1 MAEQGKLEDN
11 ATASTRQRVGW
22 IDTHSNGSLVT
33 NEGLEG
39 VDPTDLT
46 RVGCCFPIPEEP
58 EERRAIFQFT
68 ANTKA
73 AASVKPTLRRV
84 NRTLRKKRKRRL
96 TSNTP
101 SKRKLLVN
109 TALQS
114 AKKRACI
121 PANTKPQDTASVPVK
136 KTKEEE
142 AANADDDDE
151 VDGAK
156 LGSDDGEVE
165 TDGVNLGFSEGAD
178 EVDGA
183 KLGSDD
189 GEVETDGVKL
199 GFSEGA
205 KKEAEEEKAAKEEEE
220 DTAAEEVSRNEY
232 FFAVYFFCLIF
243 SSSLCLVVSL
253 TLIF

>member
-121 PANTKPQDTASVPVK
+121 PANTKPQDTAPVPVK

-142 AANADDDDE
+142 ASNADDD
-151 VDGAK
+151 
-156 LGSDDGEVE
+156 
-165 TDGVNLGFSEGAD
+165 D